1 MQELDKILKQID
13 QYVRLYQTPS
23 FGREIEGTVELL
35 EVCGNIIRKHM
46 NDGWIPVEKRLP
58 EDAESDFYNAVNVT
72 MKNGRVTHGC
82 YRNEDEEW
90 LVALDDGEFR
100 YTRSS
105 DVIAWRPLPEPYIP
119 ERNKK
124 E

>member
-13 QYVRLYQTPS
+13 QYVRLYQTPP

-58 EDAESDFYNAVNVT
+58 EDTESAFYEAVNVT

-90 LVALDDGEFR
+90 
-100 YTRSS
+100 
-105 DVIAWRPLPEPYIP
+105 W
-119 ERNKK
+119 
-124 E
+124 